1 MQHVNQG
8 SAENLWFALN
18 RVQFGKATACAVQAG
33 DARSSVSWGLTD
45 NVFLVAIPFEL
56 FLFPVVATLAGGLL
70 AVRFRRWLHLLL
82 AVGAGLLLGAAF
94 LDLLPEAIVLGTTSG
109 QPVSRIMMITLLSL
123 LGFFAL
129 ESALDSVAA
138 RSDGRLP
145 RISAGHVAGTML
157 IFHSLRD
164 GMAIGAAF
172 AASHSAG
179 YAVAV
184 GIAAHDLGDGMNT
197 VLMTTGGR
205 KPRLLDYGFLLADA
219 VAPFAG
225 GLFALRWFS
234 STTSSVVMLA
244 VAAGF
249 FIQMAASD
257 FLPEVRRSTASRTYA
272 VLCVL
277 SGVGLIY
284 VANRMLLGVQ

>member
-1 MQHVNQG
+1 M
-8 SAENLWFALN
+8 
-18 RVQFGKATACAVQAG
+18 
-33 DARSSVSWGLTD
+33 
-45 NVFLVAIPFEL
+45 
-56 FLFPVVATLAGGLL
+56 
-70 AVRFRRWLHLLL
+70 L

-94 LDLLPEAIVLGTTSG
+94 LDLLPEAILLGTASGTS
-109 QPVSRIMMITLLSL
+109 VSRIMTLTLLSL

-129 ESALDSVAA
+129 EFAADSVAA
-138 RSDGRLP
+138 GEHSRFPRL
-145 RISAGHVAGTML
+145 SVGHVAGAML

-197 VLMTTGGR
+197 VLLTTAGR
-205 KPRLLDYGFLLADA
+205 KPRPLDYGFLLADA
-219 VAPFAG
+219 VAPIVG
-225 GLFALRWFS
+225 GVFALRWFS
-234 STTSSVVMLA
+234 SVASSVALLA

-257 FLPEVRRSTASRTYA
+257 FLPEVRRSAASRKYA
-272 VLCVL
+272 LPCVL

-284 VANRMLLGVQ
+284 LANGLLGKLR